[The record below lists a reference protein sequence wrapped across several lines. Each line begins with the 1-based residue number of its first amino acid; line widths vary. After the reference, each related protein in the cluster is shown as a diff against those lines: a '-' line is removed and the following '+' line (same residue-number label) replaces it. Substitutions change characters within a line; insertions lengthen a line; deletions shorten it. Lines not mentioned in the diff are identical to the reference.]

1 MLSLFLTQAIALLV
15 APFLWTVRA
24 ITTWI
29 LGRRGVVE
37 VELTNDGPRGRTLE
51 SHIAQLVALR
61 RVAETPD
68 VRAVLVRIRSPRLG
82 WAMAQELQQELAGI
96 RKAGK
101 LLTVYMEVA
110 GNLDMF
116 LAAPAD
122 RIWMAPASELAL
134 VGVGARL
141 TFFGGAFERVGVYA
155 DIESAGAYKSFG
167 ESYTRSYPSAANREA
182 VSAVV
187 ADLHEQLVSGILA
200 WRKVPSEALAIAMEE
215 APISAEEA
223 KALGL
228 VDGLAFPDQVRSSL
242 DELLGGEQQ
251 IVALQRVSF
260 WLDVERWLARIG
272 RRRERVAV
280 VHLEGAVT
288 HGVEPSAG
296 SGARIEAERV
306 VPALDALREDERV
319 KAVVLYVNSP
329 GGSALASDLIARA
342 VVRLQEAKPVIS
354 VFGDT
359 AASGGYYIAAP
370 SAELIAQEGTL
381 TGSIGVVGG
390 KLVFGEGAGRL
401 GVSTEAITAGPNATI
416 FSPWEPFTP
425 QQRVR
430 FRQSLR
436 RIYDRFVQV
445 VAAGRKAPI
454 ESIESVAQGRVWT
467 GRQALGHG
475 LVDRIGGLDLGIR
488 RARELAG
495 FSGPVSTIHVR
506 FPPPRFRLLTALIGS
521 QSAVQ
526 IVEPWIAA
534 RLGRAAETWALLAR
548 HPAEPL
554 AMLPWIWEDPP

>member
-1 MLSLFLTQAIALLV
+1 MLSLLVSQALALLV
-15 APFLWTVRA
+15 APLLWIVRA
-24 ITTWI
+24 ITGWM

-61 RVAETPD
+61 RVADTPD

-101 LLTVYMEVA
+101 LLTAYMEVA
-110 GNLDMF
+110 GNLEMY

-141 TFFGGAFERVGVYA
+141 TFFGGSFERVGVYA

-167 ESYTRSYPSAANREA
+167 ESYTRKYPTPENREA
-182 VSAVV
+182 VAAVV
-187 ADLHEQLVSGILA
+187 GDLHDQLVSGILA
-200 WRKVPSEALAIAMEE
+200 WRKIGPDAIARAMEE
-215 APISAEEA
+215 APIPAEQA

-228 VDGLAFPDQVRSSL
+228 VDGLAFPDQVRTSL
-242 DELLGGEQQ
+242 DELLGGEQK
-251 IVALQRVSF
+251 VVPLHRVSF
-260 WLDVERWLARIG
+260 WLNVERWLARIG
-272 RRRERVAV
+272 TRHERVAV

-288 HGVEPSAG
+288 HGVEPTAG
-296 SGARIEAERV
+296 SGPRIAAERV
-306 VPALDALREDERV
+306 VPALDALREDPRV
-319 KAVVLYVNSP
+319 KAVVLYVDSP
-329 GGSALASDLIARA
+329 GGSALASDLIAREVA
-342 VVRLQEAKPVIS
+342 RLQSVKPVIS
-354 VFGDT
+354 VFGDV

-390 KLVFGEGAGRL
+390 KIVFGEAAERL
-401 GVSTEAITAGPNATI
+401 GVSSEAITVGPNATV

-425 QQRVR
+425 QQRAR
-430 FRQSLR
+430 FRQSLE

-445 VAAGRKAPI
+445 VAAGRKTPA
-454 ESIESVAQGRVWT
+454 EAIESVAQGRVWT

-475 LVDRIGGLDLGIR
+475 LVDRIGGLDLAIR

-495 FSGPVSTIHVR
+495 FTGSVSTVHIR
-506 FPPPRFRLLTALIGS
+506 FPPPRFRLLASLLGNRG
-521 QSAVQ
+521 AVQ
-526 IVEPWIAA
+526 LVEPWVAS
-534 RLGRAAETWALLAR
+534 RLGKAADAWMLIVR
-548 HPAEPL
+548 HPAEPM
-554 AMLPWIWEDPP
+554 AILPWIWEDPP

>member
-1 MLSLFLTQAIALLV
+1 MLSVLLSEALALCV
-15 APFLWTVRA
+15 APFLWFVRA
-24 ITTWI
+24 LTGWI

-51 SHIAQLVALR
+51 AHIAQLVALR

-96 RKAGK
+96 RSAGK

-110 GNLDMF
+110 GNLEMY

-141 TFFGGAFERVGVYA
+141 TFFGGAFERVGVAA

-167 ESYTRSYPSAANREA
+167 ESYTRSYPTPANREA

-187 ADLHEQLVSGILA
+187 VDLHEQLVAGILA
-200 WRKVPSEALAIAMEE
+200 WRKIPPEAVALAMEE
-215 APISAEEA
+215 APIPAEQA

-228 VDGLAFPDQVRSSL
+228 VDDLAFPDQVHAAL
-242 DELLGGEQQ
+242 DDLLGGEQKA
-251 IVALQRVSF
+251 VPLQRVIR
-260 WLDVERWLARIG
+260 WLNFERWLERVG

-288 HGVEPSAG
+288 HGVEPQAG

-306 VPALDALREDERV
+306 VPALQALRDDLRV
-319 KAVVLYVNSP
+319 KAVVLYVDSP
-329 GGSALASDLIARA
+329 GGSALASDLIARE

-354 VFGDT
+354 VFGNV

-370 SAELIAQEGTL
+370 SAELIAQDGTL

-390 KLVFGEGAGRL
+390 KLVFGDAASRL
-401 GVSTEAITAGPNATI
+401 GVSTEAVTAGPNATL

-425 QQRVR
+425 EQRAR

-436 RIYDRFVQV
+436 RIYDRFVAV
-445 VAAGRKAPI
+445 VAAGRKRPKDAI
-454 ESIESVAQGRVWT
+454 EAVAQGRVWT
-467 GRQALGHG
+467 GRQALEHG
-475 LVDRIGGLDLGIR
+475 LVDRIGGLDLGIQ

-495 FSGPVSTIHVR
+495 FAGAVSTVHVR
-506 FPPPRFRLLTALIGS
+506 FPPPRFRLLSSLLASQGS
-521 QSAVQ
+521 ASG
-526 IVEPWIAA
+526 IEPWVAA
-534 RLGRAAETWALLAR
+534 RLGRAADAWMLIVR

-554 AMLPWIWEDPP
+554 AMFPWIWEDPP